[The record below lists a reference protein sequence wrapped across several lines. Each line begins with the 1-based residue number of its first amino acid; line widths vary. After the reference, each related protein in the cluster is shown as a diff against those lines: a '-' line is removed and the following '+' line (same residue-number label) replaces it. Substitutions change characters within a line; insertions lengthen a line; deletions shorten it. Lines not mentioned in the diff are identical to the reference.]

1 MEQERKIEKWLR
13 SYAKKR
19 RGQAGESFKLDPAT
33 RRILQSEVSHSARG
47 AATEEE
53 DDSLSLWQ
61 VLRQQWVY
69 LLGFAACIF
78 VVATF
83 FFQTMN
89 TAKMRMQM
97 ATTTA
102 NLKEIGAATH
112 VAAVDNGGTL
122 PATLDALTNGY
133 LSAQEISQIKN
144 GKAITYAAGG
154 RKLSNLPNNAV
165 IAYSKEENN
174 RRSVVFADG
183 TVQYISETN
192 FATLTNSPGLE
203 VASAEPAMAPPTEA
217 ISPAPAVA
225 DNIVPQTGS
234 GGGGGFGAAPNQN
247 QKMPPGAV
255 SGGGMLY
262 SSSRQAEAFAE
273 NSFKNTIAPP
283 TQSSPV
289 LVNFQVSQNGNLIR
303 VVDKDGS
310 VYSGTLQMEA
320 LGINNNTIQNEEVP
334 AADKVRQNTANAAFD
349 NSKLGALPASS
360 QPVPPGQAAQAQA
373 SQGYEF
379 RVEGM
384 NRTLKQSVLFTG
396 TLLGDLSMAQ
406 NVQQSFGWTANAAV
420 GAAYAQQMMK
430 SEQTNQAAQAAQL
443 PWAQLR
449 ISGTA
454 IINLTNRIEVNAMPV
469 PPPTKAGNIK

>member
-1 MEQERKIEKWLR
+1 MQEERKIEKWLR

-33 RRILQSEVSHSARG
+33 RRILQSEVSHSAPGTG
-47 AATEEE
+47 AEEE

-78 VVATF
+78 VIATF
-83 FFQTMN
+83 FFQTLY
-89 TAKMRMQM
+89 TANSRMQM

-112 VAAVDNGGTL
+112 MAAADNGGTL

-133 LSAQEISQIKN
+133 LSAREISEIKDS
-144 GKAITYAAGG
+144 KAITYAAGG
-154 RKLSNLPNNAV
+154 RRLSNLPNNAV

-183 TVQYISETN
+183 TVQYVSETN
-192 FATLTNSPGLE
+192 FASLTNSPGPE
-203 VASAEPAMAPPTEA
+203 IASAEPAMAPPGA
-217 ISPAPAVA
+217 APQS
-225 DNIVPQTGS
+225 DL
-234 GGGGGFGAAPNQN
+234 GGGGFGAAPNQN
-247 QKMPPGAV
+247 QKMSPMAV
-255 SGGGMLY
+255 SGGGMLVI
-262 SSSRQAEAFAE
+262 SSRQEETLAE

-283 TQSSPV
+283 TPSSPV
-289 LVNFQVSQNGNLIR
+289 LANFQVSQNGNLIR

-310 VYSGTLQMEA
+310 VYSGTLQLE
-320 LGINNNTIQNEEVP
+320 GPEINNTVQSEGI
-334 AADKVRQNTANAAFD
+334 AADKVQQNTANTLD

-360 QPVPPGQAAQAQA
+360 LPVPPGQAAQAQA

-384 NRTLKQSVLFTG
+384 NKTLKQSVLFTG

-430 SEQTNQAAQAAQL
+430 SEQTNQAAHAAQL